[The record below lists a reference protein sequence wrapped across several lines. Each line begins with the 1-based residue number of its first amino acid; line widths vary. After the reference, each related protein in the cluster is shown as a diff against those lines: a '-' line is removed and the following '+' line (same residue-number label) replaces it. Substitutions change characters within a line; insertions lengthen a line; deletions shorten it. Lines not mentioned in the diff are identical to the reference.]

1 LGPARSSDEAAV
13 KPVLTNVVVRF
24 TLMDSMVRSEFG
36 NLSAPGTGNV
46 LTGTLLSSFG
56 SSTPRL

>member
-1 LGPARSSDEAAV
+1 M